1 LKPATAGKIAAAI
14 GVAWSATALVMLVS
28 GDPRAPGLIRQLF
41 AISILAGGMAWLSY
55 RFRVLPRRGSF
66 ADQAKEAGL
75 RSQAGDPF
83 GMLASRFELFHQ
95 AASARAVENTAWGIR
110 RSREIVVADY
120 WYAPDSN
127 PSRDEVRRFV
137 GVIDTA
143 RPEWPDIT
151 VEPADGGSIARDAVG
166 GHGDVDLESERFN
179 RAFEV
184 RASDRAFASAMLDA
198 RMMEWLLLEPPGVGF
213 EIAAGRLMV
222 FGPRDRASLDD
233 LAEGLRR
240 FDAFLDR
247 VPPVLSSL
255 FPAQGVAESLAM
267 PPERPDR

>member
-1 LKPATAGKIAAAI
+1 MRPATAGKIAAAVGI
-14 GVAWSATALVMLVS
+14 AWGATALFMLVS

-41 AISILAGGMAWLSY
+41 AISILTGGIAWLSY

-66 ADQAKEAGL
+66 EDQAKEAGL
-75 RSQAGDPF
+75 RAQAGDPF
-83 GMLASRFELFHQ
+83 GMLASPFELFHR
-95 AASARAVENTAWGIR
+95 AASARAVENSAWGIHR
-110 RSREIVVADY
+110 GREVVVTDY

-127 PSRDEVRRFV
+127 PSRDDVRRFV
-137 GVIDTA
+137 GVIETA
-143 RPEWPDIT
+143 RPGWPDIA
-151 VEPADGGSIARDAVG
+151 VEPTDGASVLRAALGQ
-166 GHGDVDLESERFN
+166 GDVDLESERFN

-184 RASDRAFASAMLDA
+184 RAADRGFASALLDA

-213 EIAAGRLMV
+213 EVAAGRLMV

-240 FDAFLDR
+240 SDAFLDR
-247 VPPVLSSL
+247 VPTVVSSL
-255 FPAQGVAESLAM
+255 FPAPGTAESLAA

>member
-1 LKPATAGKIAAAI
+1 MKPATAGKIAAAI
-14 GVAWSATALVMLVS
+14 GIAWAATALVMLVS

-75 RSQAGDPF
+75 RSQSGDPF
-83 GMLASRFELFHQ
+83 GMLASRFELFHR
-95 AASARAVENTAWGIR
+95 AASARAVENSAWGIHR
-110 RSREIVVADY
+110 GREIVVTDY

-127 PSRDEVRRFV
+127 PSRDDVRRFV
-137 GVIDTA
+137 CVIDTA
-143 RPEWPDIT
+143 RPEWPDIV
-151 VEPADGGSIARDAVG
+151 VEPADGASIVREAVG
-166 GHGDVDLESERFN
+166 RGDVDLESERFN

-184 RASDRAFASAMLDA
+184 RAADRAFASALLDA
-198 RMMEWLLLEPPGVGF
+198 RMMEWLLVEPPGVGF
-213 EIAAGRLMV
+213 EVAAGRLMV
-222 FGPRDRASLDD
+222 SGPRDRASLDD

-255 FPAQGVAESLAM
+255 FPAQGAAESLAM